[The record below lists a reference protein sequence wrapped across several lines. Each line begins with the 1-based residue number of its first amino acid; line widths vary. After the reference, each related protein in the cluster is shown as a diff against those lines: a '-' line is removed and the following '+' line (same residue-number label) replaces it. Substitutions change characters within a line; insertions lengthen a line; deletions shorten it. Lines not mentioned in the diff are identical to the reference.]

1 MNKSYFTCPRCGTN
15 HDCDPHGSRWFE
27 PIESSGEEEKT
38 TLYPGRRWDEL
49 SREQQAQFLK
59 DCEEGARNARLG
71 PCDRPD
77 AGIGQY
83 AGFSA
88 PDIKPGV
95 NIGPLSG
102 PDAISAKEAEEGR
115 NNMDAKL
122 LTEILEFHGKW
133 LKSIDG
139 GKRANLSWANLSRAN
154 LSGAKLFGANL
165 SGADLSGANLSRAD
179 LSWADLSGADLS
191 GANLSWANLSRAN
204 LSGANL
210 SRANLSGA
218 KLFWANLYGANLSW
232 ANLYGA
238 NLFWA
243 NLSGANL
250 YGANLS
256 GADGKKITLV
266 GERPF
271 LQIGPIGSR
280 ADCLLVFITSDGIC
294 LRAGCWFGTLK
305 EFTARV
311 KKTHEDTAH
320 GREYAAAI
328 ELVRAHAELWTPKR
342 GE

>member
-88 PDIKPGV
+88 PDIKPAV

-139 GKRANLSWANLSRAN
+139 GKR
-154 LSGAKLFGANL
+154 
-165 SGADLSGANLSRAD
+165 
-179 LSWADLSGADLS
+179 
-191 GANLSWANLSRAN
+191 ANLSWANLSRAN